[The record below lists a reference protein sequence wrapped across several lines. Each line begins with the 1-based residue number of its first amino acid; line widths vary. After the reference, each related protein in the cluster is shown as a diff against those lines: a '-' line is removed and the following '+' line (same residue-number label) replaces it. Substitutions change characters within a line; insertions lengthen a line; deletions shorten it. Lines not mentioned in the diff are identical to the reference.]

1 MVGYRRKGASVPKA
15 PRFIHYLAALIAGA
29 LALIRSPRLQALQA
43 DGTGLGGTP
52 VGRGSGVTGR

>member
-1 MVGYRRKGASVPKA
+1 VPKA
-15 PRFIHYLAALIAGA
+15 PRFINYLAALIAGA

-43 DGTGLGGTP
+43 DGTGLGGTS